1 MVLRY
6 SARLNVH
13 PMYTH
18 VKVEDR
24 HPSLPGES
32 LPLVPHAGLSQV
44 EVEGAHGS
52 ALAFLDTGAHLS
64 YAPATAVCGL
74 VPVEQLLCFARRKY
88 TQRITTVPFIERG
101 KVVTRDWSETYGAS
115 KAAPI

>member
-32 LPLVPHAGLSQV
+32 LALVPHAGLSQV

-64 YAPATAVCGL
+64 YAPATAVRGL
-74 VPVEQLLCFARRKY
+74 VPVEQLLCFAQRRY
-88 TQRITTVPFIERG
+88 AQRIYTPRSIAQR
-101 KVVTRDWSETYGAS
+101 K
-115 KAAPI
+115 